1 MVEKNGGRSMARGTA
16 PGNASKRRSGAY
28 SAVRIWCS
36 ASARRPYPSDLREKL
51 VSGYLCE
58 SMQTFLA
65 FVFLITCIRTSFENV
80 IMTADIMLIDK
91 TSTIEKM
98 CWALE
103 LHSGSTVICDDTI
116 ALYLKS
122 SR

>member
-1 MVEKNGGRSMARGTA
+1 MVEKNGGRSMARDTA
-16 PGNASKRRSGAY
+16 PGIASSRRSDNY
-28 SAVRIWCS
+28 RAVRIWCS
-36 ASARRPYPSDLREKL
+36 ASSRCSYANDLQNKL
-51 VSGYLCE
+51 DLGYLCE

-65 FVFLITCIRTSFENV
+65 FVFLITCIRTVFENV
-80 IMTADIMLIDK
+80 IMTADIMLIEK

>member
-1 MVEKNGGRSMARGTA
+1 MVEKNGGRSMARVTS
-16 PGNASKRRSGAY
+16 PGIASSRRPGDY
-28 SAVRIWCS
+28 RAVSIWCS
-36 ASARRPYPSDLREKL
+36 ASSRCSYPSDLQKKL

-58 SMQTFLA
+58 SMRTFLA
-65 FVFLITCIRTSFENV
+65 FVFLITCIRTVFENV